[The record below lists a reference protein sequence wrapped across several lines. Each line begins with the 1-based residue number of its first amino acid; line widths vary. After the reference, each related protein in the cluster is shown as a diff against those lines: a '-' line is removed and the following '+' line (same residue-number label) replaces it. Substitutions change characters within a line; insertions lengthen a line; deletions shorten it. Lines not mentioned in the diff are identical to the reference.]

1 MDSAQIRDLLEE
13 FTPDAEE
20 IVRELDDGT
29 MPAEDLMQ
37 EAMLGIVEA
46 LNALPEDRDE
56 WEARS
61 LDEIV
66 RSAVREA
73 VLRARDANAELARTD
88 LRLVAQVELLNKSI
102 DRLTEESGMK
112 PNIDEIANDMQISQA
127 KVLEILK
134 LTGESLDDEAFIPRE

>member
-73 VLRARDANAELARTD
+73 VLRARDANAELACTD